1 MVVDKACLV
10 LRYNVLVHPDVG
22 DSLTVSGRGGHA
34 TALLTATSSLLPELV
49 EEREGEAL
57 SLTLCCN
64 KESERNRSSQLARA
78 FLGSWS
84 EGNESHRRDFV
95 GELQHGG

>member
-10 LRYNVLVHPDVG
+10 LCHNVLVHPHVG

-34 TALLTATSSLLPELV
+34 TALPTAISSLLPELV

-57 SLTLCCN
+57 RLTLRCS
-64 KESERNRSSQLARA
+64 KDSERIGVSQLARA

-84 EGNESHRRDFV
+84 EGNESHRRDFAGV
-95 GELQHGG
+95 LRHGG